1 MFSNIFTVSKDHE
14 TMETKLFICT
24 DLQIKHKIRMLTRM
38 VNGDEWNGSPAHHPV
53 GISGE
58 VFMESGVWNVP
69 RNVRTH
75 L

>member
-1 MFSNIFTVSKDHE
+1 MFSNIFAVSKDHE
-14 TMETKLFICT
+14 TMEIELFICT
-24 DLQIKHKIRMLTRM
+24 DLQITHKTRMLTRM
-38 VNGDEWNGSPAHHPV
+38 VFEWNGSPAHHPV

-58 VFMESGVWNVP
+58 VFEESGVRNVL